1 MQQPRVGFLSNSH
14 ARAGVLSSPDPAPFE
29 VINADGRAD
38 LVLVCEH
45 AGTAIPKQLADLG
58 LPPAEL
64 RRHIAYDIGAEGVAR
79 LLAAQLDAPLF
90 LQPYSRLVV
99 DCNRP
104 FNAPDC
110 IPEVSDGTLV
120 PGNLGVSELDRRQR
134 YAEIHAPFHREVML
148 LLDRRAAEGS
158 PTTLV
163 AVHSFTSRLAGG
175 PERPWQL
182 GVLSNR
188 DASLAERFLATFQR
202 RNPTIISAHNEPY
215 LVDDMG
221 DYTIPVHGE
230 ARGLPHMLLEIRN
243 DLIGDAE
250 GQRRW
255 APLIAETLVDLLTK
269 EPING

>member
-1 MQQPRVGFLSNSH
+1 MLSWS
-14 ARAGVLSSPDPAPFE
+14 DPAPIE
-29 VINADGRAD
+29 IVNAGGRAD

-58 LPPAEL
+58 LSAGER
-64 RRHIAYDIGAEGVAR
+64 RRHIAYDIGAEAVAR
-79 LLAAQLDAPLF
+79 LLAAQLDAQLF

-120 PGNLGVSELDRRQR
+120 PGNFRISERDRHQR
-134 YAEIHAPFHREVML
+134 YAEIHAPFHREVTL
-148 LLDRRAAEGS
+148 LLDRRAAEGL

-163 AVHSFTSRLAGG
+163 AVHSFTPRLARG

-188 DASLAERFLATFQR
+188 DASFAERFLATFQG
-202 RNPTIISAHNEPY
+202 RNPTTISAHNEPY
-215 LVDDMG
+215 LVDDIG

-230 ARGLPHMLLEIRN
+230 ARGLPHLLLEIRN

-255 APLIAETLVDLLTK
+255 AALIAETLIDTK
-269 EPING
+269 AKDPING